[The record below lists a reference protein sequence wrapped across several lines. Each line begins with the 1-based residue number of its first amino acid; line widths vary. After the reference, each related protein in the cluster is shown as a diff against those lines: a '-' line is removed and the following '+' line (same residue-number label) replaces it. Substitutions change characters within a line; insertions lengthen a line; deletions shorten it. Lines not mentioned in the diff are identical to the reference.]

1 VLAATRP
8 SGATTFGGAMSN
20 AGDAMDAAI
29 PDTTGRLLVATPS
42 LVDPNFAET
51 VILVVEHGEE
61 GAFGLVVNRPSQARV
76 AETVTPWGDAVTDPD
91 VIFVGGPVEPDGV
104 LGLGLLRPDAD
115 TTAWSHR
122 VGRVALVDV
131 SREPAEVRPDLARLR
146 LFAGH
151 SGWGP
156 GQLDAEIAVGSWFV
170 VDAAPDDPFTGSP
183 EGLWRRV
190 LARQGGIFS
199 TVTADPSSN

>member
-1 VLAATRP
+1 
-8 SGATTFGGAMSN
+8 MSTP
-20 AGDAMDAAI
+20 GDAMDAAI

-42 LVDPNFAET
+42 LVDPNFVET
-51 VILVVEHGEE
+51 VILIVEHGDE

-76 AETVTPWGDAVTDPD
+76 AETVTPWSGEVSAPD
-91 VIFVGGPVEPDGV
+91 VLFVGGPVEPDGV
-104 LGLGLLRPDAD
+104 LGLGLLRPDVDVTPWA
-115 TTAWSHR
+115 HR

-131 SREPAEVRPDLARLR
+131 SREPAEVRPDLTQLR

-151 SGWGP
+151 AGWGP
-156 GQLDAEIAVGSWFV
+156 GQLEAEIAVGSWFV
-170 VDAAPDDPFTGSP
+170 VDVAPEDPFTEHP
-183 EGLWRRV
+183 ERLWRRV

>member
-1 VLAATRP
+1 
-8 SGATTFGGAMSN
+8 
-20 AGDAMDAAI
+20 
-29 PDTTGRLLVATPS
+29 
-42 LVDPNFAET
+42 
-51 VILVVEHGEE
+51 
-61 GAFGLVVNRPSQARV
+61 
-76 AETVTPWGDAVTDPD
+76 
-91 VIFVGGPVEPDGV
+91 
-104 LGLGLLRPDAD
+104 
-115 TTAWSHR
+115 
-122 VGRVALVDV
+122 
-131 SREPAEVRPDLARLR
+131 